1 MPDVVAYELAL
12 FVSLLQEDEHLSLP
26 DIVAYIVVYAMND
39 RSSFQHAVEILQDIR
54 REEDQGAAVI
64 MVANKSDLVRKRK
77 VNAEGQFDRCMP
89 YWLQYS
95 IQSV

>member
-1 MPDVVAYELAL
+1 MPLCL
-12 FVSLLQEDEHLSLP
+12 FLQEDEHLSLP
-26 DIVAYIVVYAMND
+26 DVVAYIVVYAMND

-77 VNAEGQFDRCMP
+77 VNAEGQCDRFTCALP
-89 YWLQYS
+89 YASWILNQ
-95 IQSV
+95 ID